1 MGVPANQMLS
11 SAETVEWTLP
21 IARRPWPLEMLDPQ
35 PEAPWSE
42 ISGDTVPPQPLT
54 HGAPPTSAAPSQSL
68 NTLIAQ
74 LSRQLRAMERTF
86 LSALRD
92 LAASARSAASNGNAQ
107 TPQPHAQTQASHTAN
122 PYDGLIRRAA
132 ARNDLDP
139 ALLTAVIRQ
148 ESGFDPSAR
157 SSAGAMGLM
166 QLMPDTA
173 KSLGVKDAYDPTQ
186 NLEGGARM
194 LRGLIDRY
202 GGRLDLAL
210 AAYNAGSGAVDKY
223 HGVPPFAETRS
234 YVQAILGDYKTSA
247 LRA

>member
-1 MGVPANQMLS
+1 MSVPANQALS

-35 PEAPWSE
+35 PAAPWSE
-42 ISGDTVPPQPLT
+42 IGGDTVPPQALT
-54 HGAPPTSAAPSQSL
+54 NGAPPTSAAPSQSL
-68 NTLIAQ
+68 STLIAQ

-86 LSALRD
+86 LGALRD
-92 LAASARSAASNGNAQ
+92 LAASARSVASNGNAQ
-107 TPQPHAQTQASHTAN
+107 PAQPNAQTQASHAN
-122 PYDGLIRRAA
+122 PYDGLIRRTA

-139 ALLTAVIRQ
+139 ALLTAVIKQ
-148 ESGFDPSAR
+148 ESGFDSSAH

-173 KSLGVKDAYDPTQ
+173 KSLGVKDAYDPVQ